1 MNNLRQDTSDG
12 AGSRANTTTEQDFRY
27 ISLQRLVALT
37 DSQLL
42 AKIENLLLLPLRTS
56 ANRYSNDSASLA
68 RSDPFYRDTSVN
80 IATSGAREFSP
91 EKRESY
97 SSYDYSPKE
106 SGYGS
111 SSVNLR

>member
-1 MNNLRQDTSDG
+1 M
-12 AGSRANTTTEQDFRY
+12 
-27 ISLQRLVALT
+27 
-37 DSQLL
+37 
-42 AKIENLLLLPLRTS
+42 
-56 ANRYSNDSASLA
+56 A

-111 SSVNLR
+111 SNVNLR

>member
-1 MNNLRQDTSDG
+1 MAD
-12 AGSRANTTTEQDFRY
+12 
-27 ISLQRLVALT
+27 V
-37 DSQLL
+37 
-42 AKIENLLLLPLRTS
+42 IETKATILNKYFIIAQYYFS
-56 ANRYSNDSASLA
+56 YRYSNDGASLS

-111 SSVNLR
+111 SNVNLR

>member
-1 MNNLRQDTSDG
+1 MCNG
-12 AGSRANTTTEQDFRY
+12 
-27 ISLQRLVALT
+27 
-37 DSQLL
+37 SQLCEL
-42 AKIENLLLLPLRTS
+42 HNFENPTYS

-68 RSDPFYRDTSVN
+68 RSDPFYRDSSVN

>member
-1 MNNLRQDTSDG
+1 MLVKRC
-12 AGSRANTTTEQDFRY
+12 NTTFINTPILKPFFF
-27 ISLQRLVALT
+27 T
-37 DSQLL
+37 
-42 AKIENLLLLPLRTS
+42 LRTS

>member
-1 MNNLRQDTSDG
+1 MHNLKTFIFY
-12 AGSRANTTTEQDFRY
+12 NP
-27 ISLQRLVALT
+27 SLYR
-37 DSQLL
+37 
-42 AKIENLLLLPLRTS
+42 